1 MAGFM
6 SPTRKRSI
14 PMIHLTAKNKVFVK
28 LFAILAMSLATHAN
42 ALQILQGDDGSTL
55 YVKISKKEMTRLS
68 IEQGRV
74 VTLRVKEGE
83 INIDPDDE
91 TGQIFLTVPEGVNK
105 PINGFLTTD
114 LGRTY
119 TIIFQPTDMPSDSI
133 VIKQAK
139 PKSKQVVREPKGNT
153 HDKVVKRLV
162 TVMANDELPDDIEI
176 KEIGKPLAL
185 WKEATMMLERQY
197 STEGMVG
204 ERYSVANVSKE
215 TMVLDE
221 REFYRKGVSVVA
233 IEQLNV
239 TPGSATRV
247 YVIRE
252 KAENE

>member
-1 MAGFM
+1 
-6 SPTRKRSI
+6 
-14 PMIHLTAKNKVFVK
+14 MIHSTAKNRVFAQ
-28 LFAILAMSLATHAN
+28 LFAILAMSFATQAY
-42 ALQILQGDDGSTL
+42 ALQILQGEDGSTL
-55 YVKISKKEMTRLS
+55 FVKISKKEMTRLS

-91 TGQIFLTVPEGVNK
+91 TGQVFLTIPEGINK

-114 LGRTY
+114 IGRTY

-139 PKSKQVVREPKGNT
+139 QKSKQVVRESKGNT
-153 HDKVVKRLV
+153 HDKVVKRLI
-162 TVMANDELPDDIEI
+162 TVMANDELPDDMEI
-176 KEIGKPLAL
+176 KEVGKQLAL

-197 STEGMVG
+197 STDGLVG
-204 ERYSVANVSKE
+204 ERFSVANVSKE

-221 REFYRKGVSVVA
+221 REFYRKGVNVVA

-239 TPGSATRV
+239 APGRATRV

>member
-1 MAGFM
+1 
-6 SPTRKRSI
+6 
-14 PMIHLTAKNKVFVK
+14 
-28 LFAILAMSLATHAN
+28 
-42 ALQILQGDDGSTL
+42 
-55 YVKISKKEMTRLS
+55 
-68 IEQGRV
+68 
-74 VTLRVKEGE
+74 
-83 INIDPDDE
+83 
-91 TGQIFLTVPEGVNK
+91 
-105 PINGFLTTD
+105 
-114 LGRTY
+114 
-119 TIIFQPTDMPSDSI
+119 

-197 STEGMVG
+197 STEGMIG

>member
-1 MAGFM
+1 
-6 SPTRKRSI
+6 
-14 PMIHLTAKNKVFVK
+14 MIHSLIKNSVVYT
-28 LFAILAMSLATHAN
+28 LLAMMATCIATN
-42 ALQILQGDDGSTL
+42 AYALQILQGDDGATL

-91 TGQIFLTVPEGVNK
+91 TGQIFLTVPEGMDK

-114 LGRTY
+114 IGRTY

-139 PKSKQVVREPKGNT
+139 PKTKQVSREPKSNT
-153 HDKVVKRLV
+153 HDKVVKRLI
-162 TVMANDELPDDIEI
+162 TVMASDELPDDIEI
-176 KEIGKPLAL
+176 KEVGKQLAL
-185 WKEATMMLERQY
+185 WKEASMMLERQY
-197 STEGMVG
+197 TTEGVVG
-204 ERYSVANVSKE
+204 ERYTVANVTKE
-215 TMVLDE
+215 PIVLEE

-233 IEQLNV
+233 IEQLSIA
-239 TPGSATRV
+239 PGGATRV
-247 YVIRE
+247 YIIRE